1 MNLMMS
7 LARRYAGQP
16 CLQIEGGRRHLYA
29 RIVTQTVIEHDNAQ
43 RVQKLPLV
51 FVNTFD
57 LRVEDGVWVNRQP

>member
-7 LARRYAGQP
+7 LARRYAGAALP
-16 CLQIEGGRRHLYA
+16 ANRKWSRHLYA

-51 FVNTFD
+51 FVNT
-57 LRVEDGVWVNRQP
+57 LTCESKMCLVNRQP